1 MIHII
6 IISIMLYALF
16 LQTWDLLRIM
26 WFGFRGVVEDF
37 LAANPGYHVNPR
49 RLNGSAVETFSQ
61 LKHTTGGHLMSVNYE
76 TAKATMLTKAQAKGK
91 DSYRSSSLYL
101 RKTELA

>member
-1 MIHII
+1 MG
-6 IISIMLYALF
+6 SAQNYVVW
-16 LQTWDLLRIM
+16 LQRSS
-26 WFGFRGVVEDF
+26 RSF

-49 RLNGSAVETFSQ
+49 RLNGSAVETLFSQ

-101 RKTELA
+101 RKTELARKPKST